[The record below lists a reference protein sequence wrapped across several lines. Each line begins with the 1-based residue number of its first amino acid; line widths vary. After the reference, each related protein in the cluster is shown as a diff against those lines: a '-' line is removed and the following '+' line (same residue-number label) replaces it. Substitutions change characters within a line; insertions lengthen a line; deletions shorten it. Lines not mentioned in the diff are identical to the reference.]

1 MELVTGKVL
10 IADDDPGIVAVV
22 EAVLNEE
29 GFETFS
35 ALDGEETLEAV
46 SSHRP
51 DVVLLDLMM
60 PHVDGLEVCRRIRS
74 NPATS
79 HMCVIMLTARTF
91 PADKLMGLGTGADDY
106 ITKPFDPVDLAT
118 RIRAAM
124 KRNQEAAALSALTRL
139 PGRRQMQEMETRL
152 EEEDTP
158 FAVMS
163 IDLDGFTNF
172 NERYGSL
179 RGDMAIRRLGA
190 CVQQV
195 IAETAGS
202 RGFAGHLGGDD
213 FVAIVDAALAQR
225 TAVRLQE
232 LWQEAARDV
241 YDSKDAKA
249 GFIELIEPDGIRRF
263 PLMGLSVDVDIRQGA
278 ETDVAE
284 AARKEKA
291 DLERSPLL
299 RRSRRGAPAKV
310 WDELATLAKEQ
321 RGRKKEIWLTESPK
335 TVLIVDDEADVRDV
349 LRLHCE
355 LQGFPVVGEAA
366 DGGEAVLR
374 VGELLPAFVILD
386 YRMTDMDG
394 DEAATRMRAT
404 HPDVKIIAF
413 SGVLS
418 ERPSWADDFLSKE
431 QIAQITPLL
440 GRFLEMGSASRRR
453 WR

>member
-35 ALDGEETLEAV
+35 ALDGEEALEAT

-51 DVVLLDLMM
+51 DVVLLDVMM
-60 PHVDGLEVCRRIRS
+60 PRVDGLEVCRRIRA

-106 ITKPFDPVDLAT
+106 ITKPFDPVDLSR

-124 KRNQEAAALSALTRL
+124 RRNHEAAALSPLTRL
-139 PGRRQMQEMETRL
+139 PGRRQMQEMESRL
-152 EEEDTP
+152 EEEGAP

-225 TAVRLQE
+225 TAVRLRE

-241 YDSKDAKA
+241 YDSKDAAA
-249 GFIELIEPDGIRRF
+249 GFIELIDPSGTKRL
-263 PLMGLSVDVDIRQGA
+263 PLMSLTVDVAIRQGN
-278 ETDVAE
+278 ETGE
-284 AARKEKA
+284 RSSREEKA
-291 DLERSPLL
+291 DLERLPLL
-299 RRSRRGAPAKV
+299 RRSRRGTPAKV
-310 WDELATLAKEQ
+310 WDELATLAEEQ
-321 RGRKKEIWLTESPK
+321 RGREKEIWLTDSPR

-386 YRMTDMDG
+386 FRMTDMDG
-394 DEAATRMRAT
+394 DEAATRMRAI

-431 QIAQITPLL
+431 EIAQITPLL
-440 GRFLEMGSASRRR
+440 GRFLEMGSAAHRR